1 MPERLTLATGR
12 LSFLNSQ
19 DWTRTGGGVVP
30 PPRCARTL
38 AGARAGLPAG
48 LGGRWAW
55 SSSALSAGEK
65 ACFPSGEMPRA
76 RRSQRTRQAQ
86 GGARGS
92 RALTG
97 THPVSRAL
105 RAGRVPEHTRGTQP
119 QPSRVC
125 PPQGVLFSQNQ
136 DSRPSPLECQ
146 AEPSAQRCRHLGK
159 RNH

>member
-1 MPERLTLATGR
+1 M
-12 LSFLNSQ
+12 
-19 DWTRTGGGVVP
+19 P

-48 LGGRWAW
+48 LGGRRAW

-92 RALTG
+92 RTLTG

-105 RAGRVPEHTRGTQP
+105 RGGRVPEHTRGTQP
-119 QPSRVC
+119 QPSGGLGSLASSKAWPAC
-125 PPQGVLFSQNQ
+125 EAAGS
-136 DSRPSPLECQ
+136 EE
-146 AEPSAQRCRHLGK
+146 AEQV
-159 RNH
+159 